1 MKGLILAGGSGSR
14 LYPITRSV
22 NKQLLPIYNKP
33 MIYYPLSTLMLG
45 GVRDILIITNPSE
58 RAAFENLLGDGS
70 RWGLS
75 LSYVAQTRPGGLPE
89 AFLYGAEFIGN
100 STCVLILGDNVY
112 FGQGLSHM
120 LHAAIAAN
128 TGMTAF
134 GYRVT
139 DPQNFGV
146 VEFDAAGKVVSLEE
160 KPAKPKS
167 SYAVTGLYICDAEV
181 VGVARG
187 LKPSARGELEI
198 IDVLK
203 HYLARGRLTV
213 NNFGRGIAW
222 LDTGSPHGLLQAA
235 QFVESVETRQ
245 GVMIACP
252 EEIAYRRGYI
262 DRAQLLSLADDL
274 SKTGYGAYLRQIAD
288 EAPSVLPI

>member
-33 MIYYPLSTLMLG
+33 MIYYPLTTLMLG
-45 GVRDILIITNPSE
+45 GVRDIMIITNPAE

-70 RWGLS
+70 RWGLT

-89 AFLYGAEFIGN
+89 AFIYGAEFIGG
-100 STCVLILGDNVY
+100 SGCVLILGDNVY

-120 LHAAIAAN
+120 LHTAITAN
-128 TGMTAF
+128 QGMTAF

-160 KPAKPKS
+160 KPAKPRS

-181 VGVARG
+181 VNIARG

-262 DRAQLLSLADDL
+262 DRAQLLSLAEDL

-288 EAPSVLPI
+288 EAPSTLPI